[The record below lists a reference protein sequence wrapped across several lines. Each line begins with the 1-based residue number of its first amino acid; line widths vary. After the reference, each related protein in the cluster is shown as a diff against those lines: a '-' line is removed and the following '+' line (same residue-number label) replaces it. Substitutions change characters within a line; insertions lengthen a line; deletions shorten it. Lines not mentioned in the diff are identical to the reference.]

1 MILIVDK
8 GKNVPENSCP
18 SNLMLILMSFWMSNL
33 MDLLVRKQSTMRHLS
48 AKDIILELPW
58 PDHVPNLDEFGDG
71 NEDEPKSSKQRRCG
85 TVGSEQNKKRKRSG
99 KFVVKYNSL
108 GVRAGEEAIKLS
120 MYIGVLGRTS
130 ILILYND

>member
-1 MILIVDK
+1 
-8 GKNVPENSCP
+8 
-18 SNLMLILMSFWMSNL
+18 MSNM

-71 NEDEPKSSKQRRCG
+71 NEDKPESSKRSRGG
-85 TVGSEQNKKRKRSG
+85 TVRLEQNNKTKIIE

-120 MYIGVLGRTS
+120 TYIGVLGRTS